1 MATCT
6 IGTMRWI
13 LWQQSNFILPK
24 HQVVKK
30 NCVSTCPSTILCLSH
45 LSSCTTQ
52 HGLNTDSGHFSHEVH
67 FDGISNKF
75 LELRIAECS
84 ELVISG
90 VS

>member
-1 MATCT
+1 MGT
-6 IGTMRWI
+6 IHSPER
-13 LWQQSNFILPK
+13 FK
-24 HQVVKK
+24 KKYQVDQVHYTDEISSVLESLK
-30 NCVSTCPSTILCLSH
+30 PSVLLTL
-45 LSSCTTQ
+45 